1 MSESNAVA
9 VVKSTTQQVAATPSR
24 TLAQVAGAIFNKS
37 NHVGSEPPKVQH
49 PLVQTAAAEL
59 ADYHD
64 TLKRL
69 APQHIQM
76 AQQTFQRFG
85 NDKVKQVVL
94 ERGWGSEPQ
103 TIGFVAQL
111 GYHITDLEVKLDHAN
126 AEIAR
131 LRGGRR

>member
-1 MSESNAVA
+1 MPDNAVA
-9 VVKSTTQQVAATPSR
+9 VVSTPSQQQVATQPARS
-24 TLAQVAGAIFNKS
+24 LQQVAEKMFPSMKPAQQPG
-37 NHVGSEPPKVQH
+37 H

-59 ADYHD
+59 ADYND

-85 NDKVKQVVL
+85 NEKVKQVVL

-126 AEIAR
+126 REIAR
-131 LRGGRR
+131 LRGTRS

>member
-1 MSESNAVA
+1 MSDSNAVA
-9 VVKSTTQQVAATPSR
+9 VVKSTTQQVATQPARS
-24 TLAQVAGAIFNKS
+24 LQQVAEKMFPSMQPA
-37 NHVGSEPPKVQH
+37 KVQH

-59 ADYHD
+59 ADYND

-69 APQHIQM
+69 APQHIQK

-85 NDKVKQVVL
+85 NEKVKQVVL

-111 GYHITDLEVKLDHAN
+111 GYYIEKLE
-126 AEIAR
+126 AELAQLRAR
-131 LRGGRR
+131 T